1 MADRKNEKTDPH
13 HRLIVV
19 PDEGSAPVVALIDGA
34 KKSLRVKQFTLT
46 DSAVMSALV
55 HAHQR
60 GVDVRIMLNPH
71 RSSGDRAN
79 DESFKALRHA
89 GIKIEWTNP
98 AFAVTHE
105 KSLVIDDTMVLISTF
120 NYATK
125 YFTETRDYGI
135 ITSDPHQVHEVIAGF
150 EADWHRKPFEPSV
163 ESGLLWSS
171 NNARQIMAWFIDTA
185 KDDLIIQH
193 PKFVDVTIVERI
205 AAARKRGV
213 KVRLLCGGR
222 HGISEWDVLD
232 TFASL
237 RLLDSFG
244 VKVRR
249 QKHLKLH
256 AKLLIIDAERAQLGS
271 MNIDRSAFDLRRE
284 LGIVVSDPPI
294 IKGLIKVFEHDWHE
308 SKAYEAPDPLQP
320 DKHHEGELPHDPHF
334 LHE

>member
-1 MADRKNEKTDPH
+1 MAAKKPAVEVH
-13 HRLIVV
+13 HRLIIQ
-19 PDEGSAPVVALIDGA
+19 PDDGTQPVVELIDDA
-34 KKSLRVKQFTLT
+34 TKSLRVKQFTLT
-46 DSAVMSALV
+46 DSAVMSALIR
-55 HAHQR
+55 AHKR
-60 GVDVRIMLNPH
+60 RVAVRIMLNPH

-79 DESFKALRHA
+79 DESFKALRRA
-89 GIKIEWTNP
+89 GLKVEWTNP

-105 KSLVIDDTMVLISTF
+105 KSMAIDDAVALISTF
-120 NYATK
+120 NLATK

-135 ITSDPHQVHEVIAGF
+135 VTTNPTQVAQVTRCF
-150 EADWHRKPFEPSV
+150 DADWQRKAFTADR

-185 KDDLIIQH
+185 EKELIIQH
-193 PKFVDVTIVERI
+193 PKFVDATIVERI

-213 KVRLLCGGR
+213 RVRLLCGGK
-222 HGISEWDVLD
+222 HGISDWDVLD

-237 RLLDSFG
+237 RLLDRFG

-256 AKLLIIDAERAQLGS
+256 AKLLIVDGDRAQVGS

-284 LGIVVSDPPI
+284 LGVLIDEPHI
-294 IKGLIKVFEHDWHE
+294 IKGLAKVFEQDWRE
-308 SKAYEAPDPLQP
+308 SKGYEAPDPLQP

>member
-1 MADRKNEKTDPH
+1 MDEKKSDAH
-13 HRLIVV
+13 HRLFIQ
-19 PDEGSAPVVALIDGA
+19 PDDGTAPVTELVDSA
-34 KKSLRVKQFTLT
+34 KQSLRVKQFTLT
-46 DSAVMSALV
+46 DSAIMSAV
-55 HAHQR
+55 IGAHKR

-89 GIKIEWTNP
+89 GLKVEWSNP

-105 KSLVIDDTMVLISTF
+105 KSMVVDDAVVLISTF
-120 NYATK
+120 NMATK

-135 ITSDPHQVHEVIAGF
+135 VTTTPAQVKEVIAGF
-150 EADWHRKPFEPSV
+150 EADWHRKPFEPDV

-171 NNARQIMAWFIDTA
+171 NNSRQIMAWFIDTA
-185 KDDLIIQH
+185 KKELVIQH
-193 PKFVDVTIVERI
+193 PKFVDATIVERI
-205 AAARKRGV
+205 AAARTRGV
-213 KVRLLCGGR
+213 KVRLLCGGK
-222 HGISEWDVLD
+222 HGISDWDVLD

-237 RLLDSFG
+237 RLLDQFG

-256 AKLLIIDAERAQLGS
+256 AKLLIIDGERAQVGS

-284 LGIVVSDPPI
+284 LGIMVGDPHI
-294 IKGLIKVFEHDWHE
+294 IKGLAKAFEHDWHE

>member
-1 MADRKNEKTDPH
+1 MAKKDNEVNPK
-13 HRLIVV
+13 LIVQ
-19 PDEGSAPVVALIDGA
+19 PDEGAAPVIQLIDA
-34 KKSLRVKQFTLT
+34 ATKSLRIKQFTLT
-46 DSAVMSALV
+46 ESAILSALV
-55 HAHQR
+55 RAHER
-60 GVDVRIMLNPH
+60 HVAVRIMLNPH

-89 GIKIEWTNP
+89 GLKVEWSNP

-105 KSLVIDDTMVLISTF
+105 KSMVVDDTLTLISTF

-135 ITSDPHQVHEVIAGF
+135 VTEHPQQVAEVIAGF
-150 EADWHRKPFEPSV
+150 EADWHRKPFEPDP

-171 NNARQIMAWFIDTA
+171 NNARRIMAWFIDTA
-185 KDDLIIQH
+185 EKDLVIQH
-193 PKFVDVTIVERI
+193 PKFVDATIVERI
-205 AAARKRGV
+205 SAARKRGV
-213 KVRLLCGGR
+213 KVRLLCGGK
-222 HGISEWDVLD
+222 HGISDWDVLD

-237 RLLDSFG
+237 RLLDRFG

-256 AKLLIIDAERAQLGS
+256 AKLLIADGKRAQVGS

-284 LGIVVSDPPI
+284 LGIVVGDPHV
-294 IKGLIKVFEHDWHE
+294 IKGLSKVFEHDWKE
-308 SKAYEAPDPLQP
+308 SKPYEAPDPLQP

>member
-1 MADRKNEKTDPH
+1 MAKKETEGH
-13 HRLIVV
+13 HRLIVE
-19 PDEGSAPVVALIDGA
+19 PDEGTVPVVALIDGGT
-34 KKSLRVKQFTLT
+34 KSLRVKQFTLT
-46 DSAVMSALV
+46 DPDVMAALV
-55 HAHQR
+55 RAHQR
-60 GVDVRIMLNPH
+60 HVDVRIMLNPH

-89 GIKIEWTNP
+89 GLKVEWSNP

-105 KSLVIDDTMVLISTF
+105 KSLVIDDTMALISTF

-135 ITSDPHQVHEVIAGF
+135 VTTQPRQVAEVIAGF
-150 EADWHRKPFEPSV
+150 EADWHRKTFDPDR

-171 NNARQIMAWFIDTA
+171 NNARQLMAWFIDTA
-185 KDDLIIQH
+185 KKELVIQH
-193 PKFVDVTIVERI
+193 PKFVDATIVERI

-213 KVRLLCGGR
+213 KVQLLCGGK

-237 RLLDSFG
+237 RLLERFG

-256 AKLLIIDAERAQLGS
+256 AKLLITDGARAQVGS

-284 LGIVVSDPPI
+284 LGIVVVEPHI
-294 IKGLIKVFEHDWHE
+294 IKGLRKVFERDWKE
-308 SKAYEAPDPLQP
+308 SKPYEAPDPLEP

>member
-1 MADRKNEKTDPH
+1 MAEKKVDSH
-13 HRLIVV
+13 HRLIIE
-19 PDEGSAPVVALIDGA
+19 PDDGTAPVTELIDSA
-34 KKSLRVKQFTLT
+34 QHSLRIKQFTLT

-55 HAHQR
+55 KAHKR

-89 GIKIEWTNP
+89 GLKLEWSNP

-105 KSLVIDDTMVLISTF
+105 KSLVADETIALISTF
-120 NYATK
+120 NMATK
-125 YFTETRDYGI
+125 YFTETRDYGV
-135 ITSDPHQVHEVIAGF
+135 ITNNPGQVAQVIAGF
-150 EADWHRKPFEPSV
+150 EADWHRKPFEPDA
-163 ESGLLWSS
+163 ESGLLWSA
-171 NNARQIMAWFIDTA
+171 NNSRQIMAWFIDNA
-185 KDDLIIQH
+185 KKELIIQH
-193 PKFVDVTIVERI
+193 PKFVDATIVERI

-213 KVRLLCGGR
+213 KVRLLCGGK

-237 RLLDSFG
+237 RLLEGFG

-256 AKLLIIDAERAQLGS
+256 AKLLITDGERAQIGS

-284 LGIVVSDPPI
+284 LGIVLDDAHI
-294 IKGLIKVFEHDWHE
+294 IKGLGKVFESDWHE
-308 SKAYEAPDPLQP
+308 SKPYEAPDPLQP

>member
-1 MADRKNEKTDPH
+1 MADKNSESH
-13 HRLIVV
+13 HRLIVQ
-19 PDEGSAPVVALIDGA
+19 PDDGTAPVVELIDGA
-34 KKSLRVKQFTLT
+34 QKSLRVKQFTLT
-46 DSAVMSALV
+46 DSTLMSALI

-60 GVDVRIMLNPH
+60 HVDVRIMLNPH

-79 DESFKALRHA
+79 DESFKALHQA
-89 GIKIEWTNP
+89 GLKIEWSNP

-105 KSLVIDDTMVLISTF
+105 KSMTIDDTVTLISTF
-120 NYATK
+120 NFATK

-135 ITSDPHQVHEVIAGF
+135 ATAEPTQVAEVIAGF
-150 EADWHRKPFEPSV
+150 EADWHRKPFQPKQD
-163 ESGLLWSS
+163 SGLLWSS
-171 NNARQIMAWFIDTA
+171 NNSRQIMAWFIDTA
-185 KDDLIIQH
+185 KKDLIVQH
-193 PKFVDVTIVERI
+193 PKFVDATIVERI

-213 KVRLLCGGR
+213 KVRLLCGGK
-222 HGISEWDVLD
+222 HGISDWDILD

-237 RLLDSFG
+237 RLLEGFG

-256 AKLLIIDAERAQLGS
+256 AKLLIVDGERAQLGS

-284 LGIVVSDPPI
+284 LGIVVGDAPI
-294 IKGLIKVFEHDWHE
+294 IKGLGKVFEHDWHE

>member
-1 MADRKNEKTDPH
+1 MAEKKPAAA
-13 HRLIVV
+13 HRLIVQ
-19 PDEGSAPVVALIDGA
+19 PDEGTQPVVDLIDSA
-34 KKSLRVKQFTLT
+34 TKSLRVKQFTLT
-46 DSAVMSALV
+46 DSAIMSALI

-60 GVDVRIMLNPH
+60 KVDVRIMLNPH

-79 DESFKALRHA
+79 DESFKALHHA
-89 GIKIEWTNP
+89 GIKIQWSNP

-105 KSLVIDDTMVLISTF
+105 KSIVLDDNLALIATF
-120 NYATK
+120 NLATK

-135 ITSDPHQVHEVIAGF
+135 VTDDPAQVKQVTECF
-150 EADWHRKPFEPSV
+150 EADWHRKAFDPDP

-171 NNARQIMAWFIDTA
+171 NNSRSIMAWFIDTA
-185 KDDLIIQH
+185 EKELIIQH
-193 PKFVDVTIVERI
+193 PKFVDATIVERI

-213 KVRLLCGGR
+213 KVRLLCGGK

-237 RLLDSFG
+237 RLLDRFG

-256 AKLLIIDAERAQLGS
+256 AKLLIVDGERAQVGS

-284 LGIVVSDPPI
+284 LGVVTDAAHV
-294 IKGLIKVFEHDWHE
+294 IKGLHKIFEEDWDQA
-308 SKAYEAPDPLQP
+308 KAYEAPDPLQP

>member
-1 MADRKNEKTDPH
+1 MAEKKPDSTL
-13 HRLIVV
+13 RLIVV
-19 PDEGSAPVVALIDGA
+19 PDEGNTPVIELIDGA
-34 KKSLRVKQFTLT
+34 KKTLRVKQFTLT
-46 DSAVMSALV
+46 DSGVMSALV
-55 HAHQR
+55 RAHKR
-60 GVDVRIMLNPH
+60 GVDVRVMLNPH

-79 DESFKALRHA
+79 DESFKALHHA
-89 GIKIEWTNP
+89 GIKIEWSNP

-105 KSLVIDDTMVLISTF
+105 KSMVIDDSVALISTF

-135 ITSDPHQVHEVIAGF
+135 VTDSAAHVHEIIAGF
-150 EADWHRKPFEPSV
+150 EADWHRKPFTPSV
-163 ESGLLWSS
+163 DSGLLWSS
-171 NNARQIMAWFIDTA
+171 NNSRQIMAWFIDTA
-185 KDDLIIQH
+185 KRDLMIQH
-193 PKFVDVTIVERI
+193 PKFVDATIVERI

-213 KVRLLCGGR
+213 KVRLLCGGK

-256 AKLLIIDAERAQLGS
+256 AKLLIVDEERAQLGS

-284 LGIVVSDPPI
+284 LGVVVSDAHI
-294 IKGLIKVFEHDWHE
+294 IKGLIKVFESDWHE
-308 SKAYEAPDPLQP
+308 SKPYEAPDPLQP

-334 LHE
+334 IHE

>member
-1 MADRKNEKTDPH
+1 MAEKKPESH
-13 HRLIVV
+13 HRLIVQ
-19 PDEGSAPVVALIDGA
+19 PDDGTAPVIELIDSA
-34 KKSLRVKQFTLT
+34 TKSLRVKQFTLT
-46 DSAVMSALV
+46 DPNLMSALTR
-55 HAHQR
+55 AHER
-60 GVDVRIMLNPH
+60 HVDVRIMLNPH

-79 DESFKALRHA
+79 DDSFKALHHA
-89 GIKIEWTNP
+89 GLKVEWSNP

-105 KSLVIDDTMVLISTF
+105 KSIVIDDATTLISTF
-120 NYATK
+120 NCATK

-135 ITSDPHQVHEVIAGF
+135 VTAEPTQVAEVITCF
-150 EADWHRKPFEPSV
+150 EADWHRKPFEPKAD
-163 ESGLLWSS
+163 SGLLWSS
-171 NNARQIMAWFIDTA
+171 NNSRQIMAWFIDA
-185 KDDLIIQH
+185 AEKDLIIQH
-193 PKFVDVTIVERI
+193 PKFVDATIVERI

-213 KVRLLCGGR
+213 KVRLVCGGK
-222 HGISEWDVLD
+222 HGISDWDILD

-237 RLLDSFG
+237 RLLEGFG

-256 AKLLIIDAERAQLGS
+256 AKLLIVDGKRTQLGS

-284 LGIVVSDPPI
+284 LGIVLGDGHI
-294 IKGLIKVFEHDWHE
+294 IKALAKVFEHDWHE

>member
-1 MADRKNEKTDPH
+1 MADKKSESH
-13 HRLIVV
+13 HRLSVQ
-19 PDEGSAPVVALIDGA
+19 PDDGTAPVVELIDGA
-34 KKSLRVKQFTLT
+34 QQSLRVKQFTLT
-46 DSAVMSALV
+46 DSTLMSALI
-55 HAHQR
+55 HAHER
-60 GVDVRIMLNPH
+60 HVDVRIMLNPH

-79 DESFKALRHA
+79 DESFKALHQA
-89 GIKIEWTNP
+89 GLKVEWSNP

-105 KSLVIDDTMVLISTF
+105 KSMTIDDTVTLISTF
-120 NYATK
+120 NFATK

-135 ITSDPHQVHEVIAGF
+135 VTAEPTQVAEVIAGF
-150 EADWHRKPFEPSV
+150 EADWHRKPFQPKTD
-163 ESGLLWSS
+163 SGLLWSS
-171 NNARQIMAWFIDTA
+171 NNSRQIMAWFIDTA
-185 KDDLIIQH
+185 KKDLIVQH
-193 PKFVDVTIVERI
+193 PKFVDATIVERI

-213 KVRLLCGGR
+213 KVRLLCGGK
-222 HGISEWDVLD
+222 HGISDWDILD

-237 RLLDSFG
+237 RLLEGFG

-256 AKLLIIDAERAQLGS
+256 AKLLIVDGERAQLGS

-284 LGIVVSDPPI
+284 LGIVVGDAPI
-294 IKGLIKVFEHDWHE
+294 IKGLSKVFEHDWHE

>member
-1 MADRKNEKTDPH
+1 MAEKKGENS
-13 HRLIVV
+13 HRLIVQ
-19 PDEGSAPVVALIDGA
+19 PNEGTGPVVELIDGA

-46 DSAVMSALV
+46 DSKIMSALIQ
-55 HAHQR
+55 AHKR
-60 GVDVRIMLNPH
+60 HVDVRIMLNPH

-89 GIKIEWTNP
+89 GLKIEWSNP

-105 KSLVIDDTMVLISTF
+105 KSMVVDDTVALISTF

-135 ITSDPHQVHEVIAGF
+135 VTAHKAQVDEVIGCF
-150 EADWHRKPFEPSV
+150 EADWHRKPFEPGADA
-163 ESGLLWSS
+163 GLLWSS
-171 NNARQIMAWFIDTA
+171 NNARQRMAWFIDSA
-185 KDDLIIQH
+185 DKELVIQH
-193 PKFVDVTIVERI
+193 PKFVDATIVERI

-213 KVRLLCGGR
+213 KVHLLCGGK
-222 HGISEWDVLD
+222 HGISDWDILD

-237 RLLDSFG
+237 RVLDGFG

-256 AKLLIIDAERAQLGS
+256 AKLLIVDGKRAQVGS

-284 LGIVVSDPPI
+284 LGIVVGDESI
-294 IKGLIKVFEHDWHE
+294 IKGLSKVFEHDWSE
-308 SKAYEAPDPLQP
+308 SKSYDAPDPLQP
-320 DKHHEGELPHDPHF
+320 DKHHEGELPHDPDF